1 VPVVKQDITEMSVE
15 ELLILKKKYIYN
27 MSAPKI
33 YIYIYNMPVVKQ
45 DITEMSVEELLIFI
59 RSSTTD
65 ISVAE
70 LLSCRA
76 I

>member
-1 VPVVKQDITEMSVE
+1 
-15 ELLILKKKYIYN
+15 
-27 MSAPKI
+27 
-33 YIYIYNMPVVKQ
+33 MPVVKQ